1 MGPRTDSEGTGDSV
15 THRFSNRSAVRQV
28 ISQQAQRREWKDL
41 PFSERIQIL
50 EQVSEVIEQV
60 IREAQ

>member
-1 MGPRTDSEGTGDSV
+1 V